1 MIQELIKHQDQVL
14 KALGETLILVG
25 VASAIAL
32 IFGLLLGIL
41 IYTSDSRNIK
51 PNLLI
56 NTLSNAYVNIVRSF
70 PFLIFIVML
79 FPLTRLIIGRS
90 IGTIPAIFPLTLVS
104 IAIFA
109 RFVEQALL
117 EVPRQ
122 IIDTGVS
129 MGASKTQL
137 LAHFILPKARQG
149 IILGFTSTII
159 STLSYSTVVGVVGGG
174 GIGDFAFRYG
184 YQSFNYSLMYGLVLI
199 IIVLVALIQF
209 VGNRFAKPHYLRRK
223 S

>member
-1 MIQELIKHQDQVL
+1 
-14 KALGETLILVG
+14 
-25 VASAIAL
+25 
-32 IFGLLLGIL
+32 
-41 IYTSDSRNIK
+41 
-51 PNLLI
+51 
-56 NTLSNAYVNIVRSF
+56 
-70 PFLIFIVML
+70 
-79 FPLTRLIIGRS
+79 
-90 IGTIPAIFPLTLVS
+90 
-104 IAIFA
+104 
-109 RFVEQALL
+109 
-117 EVPRQ
+117 
-122 IIDTGVS
+122 